1 MKVVATSTPGTGHLH
16 ALFPLLVALQQA
28 GHDITVV
35 TAPQAGDAVERAGFA
50 ARVGGMDVQ
59 ERMQHF
65 GPRMAEALALPPR
78 RRRGV
83 LFSGI
88 FADAAAPAMRP
99 QLAAVLDEVR
109 PDVVIHEMAELAAA
123 PLATSRGIPH
133 VTVAFSGALP
143 SWAEEL
149 LIERITPLWAEEGLA
164 APSMADINGAC
175 YLHPFPPSF
184 GQLPEGEAV
193 QPMRA
198 EPFVRAA
205 GDPPEW
211 LEHLGRDRPLVYLT
225 AGTDQTAAM
234 APWAAT
240 IAALGAVDV
249 DAIAT
254 IGPNLDPAVLGTVPT
269 NVRVERFVPQ
279 SFILARATVVMSHAG
294 AGSLLGAARVGLPQL
309 LNPLAADQWE
319 NADAATGAGVAIT
332 MEMHERSP
340 EHVAGALDRLLNDD
354 RHAAAATRVAAEI
367 DAMPAPDEVVG
378 MIEAIAGA
386 AS

>member
-193 QPMRA
+193 QTDARRA
-198 EPFVRAA
+198 VRSRRRRSAGVARAPRSRSTARLPHGRHRSDGGDGAMGRDDRRVGRRRRRRHRHDRPEPRSGGPRDGADERSSRAVRAA
-205 GDPPEW
+205 VVHPRSRHRRDVPC
-211 LEHLGRDRPLVYLT
+211 GRRLV
-225 AGTDQTAAM
+225 ARC
-234 APWAAT
+234 
-240 IAALGAVDV
+240 GA
-249 DAIAT
+249 
-254 IGPNLDPAVLGTVPT
+254 
-269 NVRVERFVPQ
+269 RR
-279 SFILARATVVMSHAG
+279 
-294 AGSLLGAARVGLPQL
+294 
-309 LNPLAADQWE
+309 
-319 NADAATGAGVAIT
+319 
-332 MEMHERSP
+332 
-340 EHVAGALDRLLNDD
+340 
-354 RHAAAATRVAAEI
+354 AAAAVE
-367 DAMPAPDEVVG
+367 PACC
-378 MIEAIAGA
+378 
-386 AS
+386 